1 MRFTL
6 FIITSAAV
14 ILSAIA
20 AFAQSTGETKFPAVE
35 QWEKALF
42 TRDMPDLQK
51 LYSTDPPV
59 QFLGKQNK
67 PANLAEEISYWKSFR
82 ASGYTDIHLIQRE
95 SGDQQGMHLVS
106 LTLKFKQSTPQGPR
120 TRYILIDQGWQQQAG
135 AWRIVAAKRTGLVS
149 MPQPSKLDVDIY
161 PANADAKAEIRDA
174 KARATSEHKR
184 IILVFGANW
193 CYDCRVLD
201 YVLRR
206 PNLAELVQP
215 NFIVIH
221 IDTGEGDKNMDLVA
235 QYKIPLKKGI
245 PALAVLNSDGSL
257 LYSQQNG
264 EFEAARS
271 MDPAVLTAF
280 LKQWKP

>member
-1 MRFTL
+1 MNRAVSL
-6 FIITSAAV
+6 FISGFIILTAITAT
-14 ILSAIA
+14 
-20 AFAQSTGETKFPAVE
+20 AQSAGETKFPAVV

-42 TRDMPDLQK
+42 AGNMSALQNE
-51 LYSTDPPV
+51 YSTNPPV

-67 PANLAEEISYWKSFR
+67 PANLAEEIAYWKSFR
-82 ASGYTDIHLIQRE
+82 ASGYKNVHLIQRE

-106 LTLKFKQSTPQGPR
+106 LTLSFQAPTPHGLR
-120 TRYILIDQGWQQQAG
+120 TRYILVDQGWQQQAG
-135 AWRIVAAKRTGLVS
+135 TWRIVAAKHTGLVS
-149 MPQPSKLDVDIY
+149 MPQPTKLNVDLY
-161 PANADAKAEIRDA
+161 PANVDAKAEIRDA
-174 KARATSEHKR
+174 ITRAEREHKR

-193 CYDCRVLD
+193 CYDCHVLD
-201 YVLRR
+201 YALHQPSVARI
-206 PNLAELVQP
+206 ADP

-221 IDTGEGDKNMDLVA
+221 VDTGEGDKNLDLVV

-271 MDPAVLTAF
+271 MDPATLIAF

>member
-1 MRFTL
+1 MNRAVSL
-6 FIITSAAV
+6 FISGFIILTAITAT
-14 ILSAIA
+14 
-20 AFAQSTGETKFPAVE
+20 AQSAGETKFPAVV

-42 TRDMPDLQK
+42 AGNMSALQNE
-51 LYSTDPPV
+51 YSTNPPV

-67 PANLAEEISYWKSFR
+67 PANLAEEIAYWKSFR
-82 ASGYTDIHLIQRE
+82 ASGYKNVHLIQRE

-106 LTLKFKQSTPQGPR
+106 LTLSFQAPTPHGLR
-120 TRYILIDQGWQQQAG
+120 TRYILVDQGWQQQAG
-135 AWRIVAAKRTGLVS
+135 TWRIVAAKHTGLVS
-149 MPQPSKLDVDIY
+149 MPQPTKLNVDLY
-161 PANADAKAEIRDA
+161 PANVDAKAEIGDA
-174 KARATSEHKR
+174 VTRAEREHKR

-193 CYDCRVLD
+193 CYDCHVLD
-201 YVLRR
+201 YALHQPSVARI
-206 PNLAELVQP
+206 ADP

-221 IDTGEGDKNMDLVA
+221 VDTGEGDKNLDLVV

-271 MDPAVLTAF
+271 MDPATLIAF

>member
-1 MRFTL
+1 MNRAVSL
-6 FIITSAAV
+6 FISGFIILTAITAT
-14 ILSAIA
+14 
-20 AFAQSTGETKFPAVE
+20 AQSAGETKFPAVV

-42 TRDMPDLQK
+42 AGNMSALQNE
-51 LYSTDPPV
+51 YSTNPPV

-67 PANLAEEISYWKSFR
+67 PANLAEEIAYWKSFR
-82 ASGYTDIHLIQRE
+82 ASGYKNVHLIQRE

-106 LTLKFKQSTPQGPR
+106 LTLSFQAPRPHGLR
-120 TRYILIDQGWQQQAG
+120 TRYILVDQGWQQQAG
-135 AWRIVAAKRTGLVS
+135 TWRIVAAKHTGLVS
-149 MPQPSKLDVDIY
+149 MPQPTKLNVDLY
-161 PANADAKAEIRDA
+161 PANVDAKAEIRDA
-174 KARATSEHKR
+174 VTRAEREHKR

-193 CYDCRVLD
+193 CYDCHVLD
-201 YVLRR
+201 YALHQPSVARI
-206 PNLAELVQP
+206 ADP

-221 IDTGEGDKNMDLVA
+221 VDTGEGDKNLDLVV

-271 MDPAVLTAF
+271 MDPATLIAF

>member
-1 MRFTL
+1 MNRAVSL
-6 FIITSAAV
+6 FISGFIILTAITAT
-14 ILSAIA
+14 
-20 AFAQSTGETKFPAVE
+20 AQSAGETKFPAVV

-42 TRDMPDLQK
+42 AGNMSALQNE
-51 LYSTDPPV
+51 YSTNPPV

-67 PANLAEEISYWKSFR
+67 PANLAEEIAYWKSFR
-82 ASGYTDIHLIQRE
+82 ASGYKNVHLIQRE
-95 SGDQQGMHLVS
+95 SGNQQGMHLVS
-106 LTLKFKQSTPQGPR
+106 LTLSFQAPTPHGLR
-120 TRYILIDQGWQQQAG
+120 TRYILVDQGWQQQAG
-135 AWRIVAAKRTGLVS
+135 TWRIVAAKHTGLVS
-149 MPQPSKLDVDIY
+149 MPQPTKLNVDLY
-161 PANADAKAEIRDA
+161 PANVDAKAEIRDA
-174 KARATSEHKR
+174 ITRAEREHKR

-193 CYDCRVLD
+193 CYDCHVLD
-201 YVLRR
+201 YALHQPSVARI
-206 PNLAELVQP
+206 ADP

-221 IDTGEGDKNMDLVA
+221 VDTGEGDKNLDLVV

-271 MDPAVLTAF
+271 MDPATLIAF

>member
-1 MRFTL
+1 MNRAVSL
-6 FIITSAAV
+6 FISGFIILTAITAT
-14 ILSAIA
+14 
-20 AFAQSTGETKFPAVE
+20 AQSAGETKFPAVV

-42 TRDMPDLQK
+42 AGNMSALQNE
-51 LYSTDPPV
+51 YSTNPPV

-67 PANLAEEISYWKSFR
+67 PANLAEEIAYWKSFR
-82 ASGYTDIHLIQRE
+82 ASGYKNVHLIQRE

-106 LTLKFKQSTPQGPR
+106 LTLSFQAPTPHGLR
-120 TRYILIDQGWQQQAG
+120 TRYILVDQGWQQQAG
-135 AWRIVAAKRTGLVS
+135 TWRIVAAKHTGLVS
-149 MPQPSKLDVDIY
+149 MPQPTKLNVDLY
-161 PANADAKAEIRDA
+161 PANVDAKAEIGDA
-174 KARATSEHKR
+174 VTRAEREHKR

-193 CYDCRVLD
+193 CYDCHVLD
-201 YVLRR
+201 YALH
-206 PNLAELVQP
+206 QP
-215 NFIVIH
+215 SVARIADQNFIVIH
-221 IDTGEGDKNMDLVA
+221 VDTGEGDKNLDLVV

-271 MDPAVLTAF
+271 MDPATLIAF

>member
-1 MRFTL
+1 MNRTLCYLASTLVIFTA
-6 FIITSAAV
+6 ITAT
-14 ILSAIA
+14 
-20 AFAQSTGETKFPAVE
+20 AQSTGEAKFPAVE

-42 TRDMPDLQK
+42 ARDMPDLQN

-59 QFLGKQNK
+59 QFMGKQNK
-67 PANLAEEISYWKSFR
+67 PANLAEEIAYWKSFR
-82 ASGYTDIHLIQRE
+82 AAGYTDLHLTQYE

-106 LTLKFKQSTPQGPR
+106 LNLKFKQPTPQGPK

-135 AWRIVAAKRTGLVS
+135 TWRIVAAKRTGLVA
-149 MPQPSKLDVDIY
+149 MPQPTKINVDIY
-161 PANADAKAEIRDA
+161 PANADAKAEIREA
-174 KARATSEHKR
+174 TARATREHKR

-193 CYDCRVLD
+193 CFDCHVLD
-201 YVLRR
+201 YVLHR
-206 PNLAELVQP
+206 PNFVPLVEP
-215 NFIVIH
+215 NFIVVH
-221 IDTGEGDKNMDLVA
+221 VDTGEGDKNLDLVT

-245 PALAVLNSDGSL
+245 PALAVLNGDGSL